1 MQANMK
7 SYNREPRHVLY
18 SRGQLIESEEVD
30 HENALAQLASVTSR
44 TTDQVL
50 ERLLCG
56 ERKKIKSSA
65 SLKQLIRL
73 QQKLESCGL
82 DAYIKLDDKS
92 K

>member
-1 MQANMK
+1 MK
-7 SYNREPRHVLY
+7 PFNKEPKHVLY
-18 SRGQLIESEEVD
+18 SRGQLIESEDVD
-30 HENALAQLASVTSR
+30 QENALAQLAIVTSR
-44 TTDQVL
+44 TTDQVR

-73 QQKLESCGL
+73 QQKLENCGL
-82 DAYIKLDDKS
+82 DAYIKLDDK